1 MSALVNVNSASISD
15 RNDDDEPS
23 DAELHEAEMTR
34 SVLSLREQLAV
45 EKCYRAEAELRA
57 DRAERQLQAIREL
70 LVKME
75 AANAR

>member
-1 MSALVNVNSASISD
+1 MSALVNVNSVSISD
-15 RNDDDEPS
+15 RNDDERS
-23 DAELHEAEMTR
+23 DAELHEMEMDR
-34 SVLSLREQLAV
+34 SILSLKEQLAV
-45 EKCYRAEAELRA
+45 EKVYRAEAELRA